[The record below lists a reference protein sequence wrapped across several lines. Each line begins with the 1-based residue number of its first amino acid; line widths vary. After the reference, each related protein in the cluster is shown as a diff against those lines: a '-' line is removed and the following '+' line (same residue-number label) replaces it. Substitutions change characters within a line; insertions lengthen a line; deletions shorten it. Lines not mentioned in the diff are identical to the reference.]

1 MDTVIK
7 WCSID
12 FAVCNISPCRD
23 QASVVLPLLDW
34 TEQTQL
40 SVCRTSVSEFS
51 VWRSLQMLYID
62 FTFMKSPS
70 DVGWLLMYSHLQ
82 PGIISTCFQIS
93 IIDYKFINKPV
104 FCVVGGRLCNGST
117 DNNTT
122 RPSLQHRYEENCN
135 LLDFA
140 RVIKWKF
147 NVAENGNS
155 KESPSKLKLLSKC
168 S

>member
-1 MDTVIK
+1 
-7 WCSID
+7 
-12 FAVCNISPCRD
+12 
-23 QASVVLPLLDW
+23 
-34 TEQTQL
+34 
-40 SVCRTSVSEFS
+40 
-51 VWRSLQMLYID
+51 
-62 FTFMKSPS
+62 
-70 DVGWLLMYSHLQ
+70 MYSHLQ
-82 PGIISTCFQIS
+82 PGIISTCSQIS
-93 IIDYKFINKPV
+93 IIDYKLINKLV

-155 KESPSKLKLLSKC
+155 KESPSKVKLLSKC
-168 S
+168 T